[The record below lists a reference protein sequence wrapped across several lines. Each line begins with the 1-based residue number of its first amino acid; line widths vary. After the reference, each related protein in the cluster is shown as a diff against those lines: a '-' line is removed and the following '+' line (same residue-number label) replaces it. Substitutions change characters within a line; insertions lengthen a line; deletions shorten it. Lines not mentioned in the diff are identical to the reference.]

1 MILRKECETKK
12 GNYGLDQQQQQKRR
26 KKKELKVGGGGGW
39 GGSVCLAIELI
50 SVVLFCRLIDLWPD
64 FMRREKSNS
73 GKIETIE
80 MLGVREGEWGVI

>member
-1 MILRKECETKK
+1 MDLTNNKKEEE
-12 GNYGLDQQQQQKRR
+12 
-26 KKKELKVGGGGGW
+26 KKELNVGGGGGW